1 MDPVRAALA
10 GRLLRSL
17 ERSPHLVKRISQI
30 DVTDPRDAAVILD
43 GDTAVVRLGH
53 ELFAERLQSYVD
65 VAEALRDRV
74 DDIDY
79 VDLRFGEH
87 VYVRPRAGGDRAPP

>member
-1 MDPVRAALA
+1 
-10 GRLLRSL
+10 
-17 ERSPHLVKRISQI
+17 
-30 DVTDPRDAAVILD
+30 
-43 GDTAVVRLGH
+43 
-53 ELFAERLQSYVD
+53 

-87 VYVRPRAGGDRAPP
+87 VYVRPRAGGARNTLAQGRPAPRRARPAGE